1 LIVLLLA
8 TLAAGQAPSAT
19 DELTQIQHRLMKAW
33 VDGDREYVDRTLAS
47 DWTTTDT
54 TGHVLTK
61 AQVVQEVFGSDVRR
75 IESGAID
82 DIKVRLLGYTTAIVT
97 GHTTAVGTYK
107 GSKVTANLRFTDVF
121 VKRDGRWQAVASQG
135 TMITP

>member
-1 LIVLLLA
+1 MIILLLA
-8 TLAAGQAPSAT
+8 ILAVGQAPSAT

-33 VDGDREYVDRTLAS
+33 IDGDREYVDRTLAS
-47 DWTTTDT
+47 EWTTTDT

-61 AQVVQEVFGSDVRR
+61 AQVMQEAFGSDVRR

-82 DIKVRLLGYTTAIVT
+82 DIKVRLLGDTAIVT
-97 GHTTAVGTYK
+97 GHTTAVGIYK

-121 VKRDGRWQAVASQG
+121 IKREGRWQAVASQG

>member
-1 LIVLLLA
+1 MIILLLA
-8 TLAAGQAPSAT
+8 ILAVGQAPSAT

-33 VDGDREYVDRTLAS
+33 IDGDREYVDRTLAS
-47 DWTTTDT
+47 EWTTTDT

-61 AQVVQEVFGSDVRR
+61 AQVMQEAFGSDVRR

-82 DIKVRLLGYTTAIVT
+82 DIKVRLLGDAAIVT
-97 GHTTAVGTYK
+97 GHTTAVGIYK

-121 VKRDGRWQAVASQG
+121 IKREGRWQAVASQG